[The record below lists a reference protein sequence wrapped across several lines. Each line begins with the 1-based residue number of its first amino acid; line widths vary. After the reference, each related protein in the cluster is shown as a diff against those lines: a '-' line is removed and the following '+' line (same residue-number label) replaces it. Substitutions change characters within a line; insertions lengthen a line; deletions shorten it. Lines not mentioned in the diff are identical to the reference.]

1 MAFSVR
7 WLDAQETSFHAEL
20 SVLQAPMAELDPE
33 LTQTVSAILQH
44 VMAEG
49 DQALL
54 QLTRDF
60 DHYAVDDVTELS
72 LSRDDLRQALDAID
86 DTQRAA
92 LQAAAQ
98 RITH

>member
-1 MAFSVR
+1 MTFSVR
-7 WLDAQETSFHAEL
+7 WLDAQEASFHAEL
-20 SVLQAPMAELDPE
+20 AALQAPMAELDPE
-33 LTQTVSAILQH
+33 LTQTVSAILQQ

-60 DHYAVDDVTELS
+60 DHFAVDDATELA
-72 LSRDDLRQALDAID
+72 LSRDDLSQALDAID

-92 LQAAAQ
+92 LEAAAD
-98 RITH
+98 